1 MGAKAI
7 NCHTIS
13 EKRELA
19 GSQSLIELQPILR
32 SLSCVAMSCPPA
44 RINACCHSHFVLA
57 REAVDKDIADVSY
70 HSILWALTYSTENA
84 GNVQTT
90 CTHSLVTGQPIRL

>member
-1 MGAKAI
+1 VGAKAI

-57 REAVDKDIADVSY
+57 RKAEDKDIAITSFLFIFNFRD
-70 HSILWALTYSTENA
+70 L
-84 GNVQTT
+84 
-90 CTHSLVTGQPIRL
+90 